1 MSNCIDPAE
10 SFLGEEVKEEN
21 LISMHMH
28 VATIALRKDSKNNLR
43 QMRPSP
49 PPSPPCMTYTVSACH
64 SKALYTCLP
73 SVESKQCFFAYFCR
87 EVVNSKRCS

>member
-1 MSNCIDPAE
+1 MSNCIDPAG

-49 PPSPPCMTYTVSACH
+49 PLPPMH
-64 SKALYTCLP
+64 DLYSLGL
-73 SVESKQCFFAYFCR
+73 SLKGFVYVFAEC
-87 EVVNSKRCS
+87 